1 MSRSSN
7 RKRRTRR
14 RISRPRKKPVQ
25 PGYGRE
31 AFWWSALTIA
41 SISLTAAYVLW
52 KLNTKGHAHLSLA
65 IPMFELILLSI
76 SITLIVLRW
85 RSRNR

>member
-1 MSRSSN
+1 MCRSSN
-7 RKRRTRR
+7 RKRRTRK

-41 SISLTAAYVLW
+41 SIGLTAAYVLW
-52 KLNTKGHAHLSLA
+52 ELITKGHAHLTLA
-65 IPMFELILLSI
+65 IPMFELVLLSI
-76 SITLIVLRW
+76 SIILIVLWW
-85 RSRNR
+85 RSRSR